1 MLVKDIMTREL
12 ITVKSTDTIREAM
25 AKGHEKRIRH
35 LPVVDDGKLV
45 GIVSDRD
52 LRYACPSPFTGEKN
66 GECWQIKVGDIMQK
80 RVVTAHPLD
89 PVEEA
94 AKMMLE
100 NRVGCLPV
108 LLDDELV
115 GIITQGDIV
124 MAFAELMGV
133 YKRSSRIEV
142 QVPDRPGMLAEVAQ
156 IMKELNINVV
166 SVFLAP
172 KTENGLKTLVMRVE
186 TMNTKPIIDR
196 IRAKGFTLINPFG
209 EV

>member
-12 ITVKSTDTIREAM
+12 ITVKSTETIREAM
-25 AKGHEKRIRH
+25 AKSHERRIRH
-35 LPVVDDGKLV
+35 LPVVDEGKLI

-52 LRYACPSPFTGEKN
+52 LRYACPSPYSGEN
-66 GECWQIKVGDIMQK
+66 GPCWQIKVKDVMQK
-80 RVVTAHPLD
+80 KVITAHPLD

-108 LLDDELV
+108 LLEDELV
-115 GIITQGDIV
+115 GIVTQGDIV

-142 QVPDRPGMLAEVAQ
+142 RVPDQPGMLAEVSQ

-172 KTENGLKTLVMRVE
+172 KTENGFKTLILRIE
-186 TMNTKPIIDR
+186 TMNTKPVIDR
-196 IRAKGFTLINPFG
+196 LRAKGFDVVNPFG